1 MKHAVKLGTSTQVS
15 LKLWTSNQS
24 TTKKPLT
31 LVKNMTSVF
40 KEAGNKTKV
49 GKMKKYMRDQF
60 EFFGIPTPER
70 RSLSK
75 EVTE

>member
-1 MKHAVKLGTSTQVS
+1 MKRAVKLGTSTQVS
-15 LKLWTSNQS
+15 LKLWTSNKN

-31 LVKNMTSVF
+31 LIKNMTSVF
-40 KEAGNKTKV
+40 KEADNKTKAE
-49 GKMKKYMRDQF
+49 KMKKYVRDQF
-60 EFFGIPTPER
+60 EFFGIPAPER